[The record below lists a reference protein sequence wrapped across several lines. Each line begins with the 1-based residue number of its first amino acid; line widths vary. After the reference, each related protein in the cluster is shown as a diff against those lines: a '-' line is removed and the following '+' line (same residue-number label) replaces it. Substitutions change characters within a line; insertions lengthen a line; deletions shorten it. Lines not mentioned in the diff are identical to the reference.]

1 MANRKQNEEE
11 VAVEAAESPEPSQD
25 KPKQA
30 ASGQKAEP
38 KQASLQEANKGFF
51 AQMRAAM
58 KARAE
63 AEGDNAYRQK
73 RRR

>member
-11 VAVEAAESPEPSQD
+11 VAVEAAESPAPE
-25 KPKQA
+25 A
-30 ASGQKAEP
+30 ASEKKAEP
-38 KQASLQEANKGFF
+38 KQASLQEANQGFF

-58 KARAE
+58 KERAK
-63 AEGDNAYRQK
+63 DPDAYRQK